1 MRCLIITAVMALASS
16 VQAHD
21 VGCGGKPVPAEIRA
35 QCCGKADARN
45 LSESDVHHEDDHWIV
60 TGLGQPIPDAR
71 AEPSPDGCYW
81 IFTPLPLGSAE
92 AMSTGMS
99 IYCFFVPYEL

>member
-1 MRCLIITAVMALASS
+1 
-16 VQAHD
+16 
-21 VGCGGKPVPAEIRA
+21 
-35 QCCGKADARN
+35 
-45 LSESDVHHEDDHWIV
+45 V